1 MVIPVYV
8 YGMSVLRRAAIE
20 IPENSEELQELIH
33 DMHETMRASD
43 GVGLAGPQ
51 IGKSMRLFV
60 VDASPMSENGKD
72 PELKDFRKAFINP
85 IILERSGD
93 MESAEEG
100 CLSIPGV
107 REEVPRPAKVRVE
120 YYDEDWN
127 LKEEEYEGIRAR
139 IIQHEYDHLEGIL
152 FIDKINPI
160 RRKLIT
166 SNLNN
171 ISRGKVDID
180 YRIIYPRKK

>member
-1 MVIPVYV
+1 MVLPVYV
-8 YGMSVLRRAAIE
+8 YGMSVLRREGAE
-20 IPENSEELQELIH
+20 IPGNSEELQQLIL

-43 GVGLAGPQ
+43 GVGLAAPQ

-72 PELKDFRKAFINP
+72 PELKEFKKAFINP
-85 IILERSGD
+85 VILDRSGD
-93 MESAEEG
+93 VESYEEG

-107 REEVPRPAKVRVE
+107 REDVPRQAKVRVE

-160 RRKLIT
+160 RRKLI
-166 SNLNN
+166 SSGLKK

-180 YRIIYPRKK
+180 YQIVYPRKK